1 MAELCVAI
9 MLYIA
14 KLNKKIYIYIYIMS
28 NIKNASIIDVTGR
41 NYDRVLMVRDKKN
54 KKWMFPGE
62 IFFLNLTI

>member
-1 MAELCVAI
+1 
-9 MLYIA
+9 
-14 KLNKKIYIYIYIMS
+14 MS